1 MESYRVSEAN
11 MKIKNTKAKTSE
23 NEPILM
29 MSSNIFGG
37 AEVVRRRSEVG
48 LRNAIIGVLIV
59 ALVAVPLALNTNG
72 VKEVRGLSR
81 ACQNSPECMAAVA
94 KEQEANKNAANA
106 ASAANAFQSKVYE
119 LNAEIARKELEI
131 AETTA
136 QVNDLKKQI
145 EETEKKLNAEQEALV
160 ELLVDMHFEGD
171 AEPIT
176 ILAGSSSISDLAE
189 KQARSEVVKQQISAT
204 AIKVKKA
211 KEQLEAD
218 KERVENLL
226 EQQKTARAELVA
238 TRVEQQELVT
248 KYQNDA
254 ASYEAVAKAAQEA
267 QREAERREQ
276 EAHPELYRGSSYTGA
291 NTYPWQEDCPHKQ
304 DYYLTYWEDAWGTH
318 KIGGYVCECVSY
330 AGWKAYEAFGIAIGW
345 GNAYSWD
352 DAARNLGYRVDN
364 EPEANTI
371 GQADGGQWG
380 HVFWVES
387 VNYDGSI
394 NVTEYNNAYATYL
407 YSGDSH
413 YGDFGSRKIAASE
426 LWQYNFI
433 HLQ

>member
-1 MESYRVSEAN
+1 
-11 MKIKNTKAKTSE
+11 MKIKIEKTEISLLE
-23 NEPILM
+23 NSRVLGESFKSID
-29 MSSNIFGG
+29 
-37 AEVVRRRSEVG
+37 ARQKRRKNLRS
-48 LRNAIIGVLIV
+48 LAIIAAAIALLI
-59 ALVAVPLALNTNG
+59 APFAGKINQPAET
-72 VKEVRGLSR
+72 RALSR
-81 ACQNSPECMAAVA
+81 ACQNSSACMEAVA
-94 KEQEANKNAANA
+94 KEQEANRNA
-106 ASAANAFQSKVYE
+106 ASAANTANAFQAKVYE

-131 AETTA
+131 AETSA
-136 QVNDLKKQI
+136 KVDDLQKQI
-145 EETEKKLNAEQEALV
+145 EETEKKLADEQGALV
-160 ELLVDMHFEGD
+160 ELLVNMHFEGD

-204 AIKVKKA
+204 AVKIKQA
-211 KEQLEAD
+211 KEKLEAD
-218 KERVENLL
+218 KAEVENLL
-226 EQQKTARAELVA
+226 EQQKIAKAELVS
-238 TRVEQQELVT
+238 TRAEQQELVE

-254 ASYEAVAKAAQEA
+254 ASYEAIAKAAQEA
-267 QREAERREQ
+267 QREAERAEQ

-304 DYYLTYWEDAWGTH
+304 DYYLTYWTDAYGTH

-330 AGWKAYEAFGIAIGW
+330 AGWKAYEAFGISIGW

-352 DAARNLGYRVDN
+352 DAARRLGYRVDN
-364 EPEANTI
+364 TPEANTI
-371 GQADGGQWG
+371 GQADGGAYG

-407 YSGDSH
+407 YSGSSH
-413 YGDFGSRKIAASE
+413 YGDFGSRKIAAGE

-433 HLQ
+433 HLD

>member
-1 MESYRVSEAN
+1 MKTKNESQ
-11 MKIKNTKAKTSE
+11 
-23 NEPILM
+23 PILM
-29 MSSNIFGG
+29 MNSNILGNQH
-37 AEVVRRRSEVG
+37 VVCRRSKVG
-48 LRNAIIGVLIV
+48 LRNVIISVLI
-59 ALVAVPLALNTNG
+59 LALIAAPIIANVGG

-81 ACQNSPECMAAVA
+81 ACQNSPECMSAVA

-106 ASAANAFQSKVYE
+106 SRTANAFQSKVYE

-136 QVNDLKKQI
+136 QVEDLKKQI

-160 ELLVDMHFEGD
+160 ELLVNMHFEGD

-176 ILAGSSSISDLAE
+176 ILAGASSISDLAE

-204 AIKVKKA
+204 AAKVKAA
-211 KEQLEAD
+211 KEKLEAD
-218 KERVENLL
+218 KAQVEQLL
-226 EQQKTARAELVA
+226 EQQKAAKQELVVARAEQQDLVN
-238 TRVEQQELVT
+238 

-267 QREAERREQ
+267 AREAERREQ

-304 DYYLTYWEDAWGTH
+304 DYYLTYWDDAWGTH

-330 AGWKAYEAFGIAIGW
+330 AGWKAYEAFGISIGW

-352 DAARNLGYRVDN
+352 DVARNLGYRVDN
-364 EPEANTI
+364 EPAANTI

-407 YSGDSH
+407 YSGNSH
-413 YGDFGSRKIAASE
+413 YGDFGSRKIGAGE
-426 LWQYNFI
+426 VWQYNFI
-433 HLQ
+433 HLD